1 MAFFVLDGI
10 LTLAVQGLTAPCCRQ
25 LCEGGVPK
33 HEATASEQAFRWR
46 LRIVA
51 VVAVALLIG
60 LSAWRAMRP
69 SRAIEGLPAAERRA
83 LYDRTI
89 ESLATVCRSHQV
101 GLADF
106 CRDQAE
112 LVVRFPECDATC
124 RAVADPHLPRGSR

>member
-1 MAFFVLDGI
+1 
-10 LTLAVQGLTAPCCRQ
+10 
-25 LCEGGVPK
+25 
-33 HEATASEQAFRWR
+33 

-60 LSAWRAMRP
+60 LSAWRADEAE